1 MICRYTERVATST
14 TRRVLGSCRSYAI
27 TVADIGNRGAIAVW
41 VSLMATDRRYSQHAR
56 RAMTHAR
63 LLAKKHAHPF
73 VDSSHLLIGILHEG
87 GSVGYSI
94 LQELEMDLRRTER
107 AFRQLPRKT
116 SSATTDTA
124 NLPLTETLRDSLALA
139 ADEAHWL
146 GQHYIGTEHILL
158 GICRGSEESLLTLLH
173 MFEISPEQIRR
184 RARRLLQEGITEI
197 SVEQAKRVA
206 RLSELSRRTLNA
218 AEQIA
223 EQMGHKHVGLAHLLL
238 VLSGE
243 RRSICARLLR
253 ESGLDAAA
261 LEGNLIKPRPATG
274 GMLEDV
280 IDRAVDRAES
290 LGSHYTGTDHL
301 LLSLAQNPRGARLL
315 RKYGV
320 NPQAL
325 AKQLR
330 VVLSS

>member
-1 MICRYTERVATST
+1 
-14 TRRVLGSCRSYAI
+14 
-27 TVADIGNRGAIAVW
+27 
-41 VSLMATDRRYSQHAR
+41 MA
-56 RAMTHAR
+56 HAR
-63 LLAKKHAHPF
+63 LLAKKHAHPV
-73 VDSSHLLIGILHEG
+73 VDSTHLLVGILHEDSSIG
-87 GSVGYSI
+87 CSI
-94 LQELEMDLRRTER
+94 LKELELDVRHTER
-107 AFRQLPRKT
+107 AFRQVPREPLDKGPT
-116 SSATTDTA
+116 
-124 NLPLTETLRDSLALA
+124 NPPLTQVLRDSLELA

-146 GQHYIGTEHILL
+146 GHHYIGTEHMLL
-158 GICRGSEESLLTLLH
+158 GMARGSEESFLTLLH
-173 MFEISPEQIRR
+173 ALDISPEQIRR

-223 EQMGHKHVGLAHLLL
+223 EQMGHPHVGLAHLLL

-253 ESGLDAAA
+253 DSGLDAAA
-261 LEGNLIKPRPATG
+261 LEANLIKPHPATG

-301 LLSLAQNPRGARLL
+301 LLSLTQNPRGARLL
-315 RKYGV
+315 RRYGV
-320 NPQAL
+320 DPQTL

-330 VVLSS
+330 SVLSG

>member
-1 MICRYTERVATST
+1 M
-14 TRRVLGSCRSYAI
+14 
-27 TVADIGNRGAIAVW
+27 N
-41 VSLMATDRRYSQHAR
+41 
-56 RAMTHAR
+56 HAR

-73 VDSSHLLIGILHEG
+73 IDSTHLLIGILHED
-87 GSVGYSI
+87 GSIGCSI
-94 LQELEMDLRRTER
+94 LQELQMDVRHTER
-107 AFRQLPRKT
+107 AFRQLPREPVST
-116 SSATTDTA
+116 SAA
-124 NLPLTETLRDSLALA
+124 NPPLTPVLRDSLELA
-139 ADEAHWL
+139 ADEARWL
-146 GQHYIGTEHILL
+146 GQHYIGTEHMLL
-158 GICRGSEESLLTLLH
+158 GMARGSEESLLALLH
-173 MFEISPEQIRR
+173 TLEISPEQIRR

-206 RLSELSRRTLNA
+206 RLSELSRRALNA

-243 RRSICARLLR
+243 RRSICSRLLH

-261 LEGNLIKPRPATG
+261 LEANLIKQRPATG

-315 RKYGV
+315 RRYGV
-320 NPQAL
+320 NPQRL

-330 VVLSS
+330 AVLSS